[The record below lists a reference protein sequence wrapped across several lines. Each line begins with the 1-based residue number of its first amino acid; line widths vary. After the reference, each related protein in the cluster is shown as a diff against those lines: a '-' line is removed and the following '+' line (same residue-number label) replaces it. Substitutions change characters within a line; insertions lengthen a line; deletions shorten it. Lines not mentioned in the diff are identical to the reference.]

1 MPLGFSSERMP
12 VMNMCDYCGE
22 SFQNAEKDPLL
33 LACGHGYHKSCF
45 VDFFHEKCR
54 YCQSFLEHGI
64 KQNVSS
70 LVARITKHDTKED
83 NLVESREDKD
93 QVTEDTET
101 KESSDVILTQLEKD
115 KSALYMV
122 DEAYDIAIDKFVK
135 V

>member
-1 MPLGFSSERMP
+1 MRLLWQIFTECRKRSSI
-12 VMNMCDYCGE
+12 
-22 SFQNAEKDPLL
+22 
-33 LACGHGYHKSCF
+33 ACVWSWVSQEF
-45 VDFFHEKCR
+45 FFHEKCR

-83 NLVESREDKD
+83 NLVESREDKG

-115 KSALYMV
+115 KSALYMI
-122 DEAYDIAIDKFVK
+122 DEAYDIAIDKFMK

>member
-1 MPLGFSSERMP
+1 MSLLSIFSRTW
-12 VMNMCDYCGE
+12 Y
-22 SFQNAEKDPLL
+22 
-33 LACGHGYHKSCF
+33 
-45 VDFFHEKCR
+45 
-54 YCQSFLEHGI
+54 
-64 KQNVSS
+64 VSS

-83 NLVESREDKD
+83 NLVESRKDKG

-122 DEAYDIAIDKFVK
+122 DEAYDIAIDKFMK

>member
-1 MPLGFSSERMP
+1 M
-12 VMNMCDYCGE
+12 
-22 SFQNAEKDPLL
+22 QKI
-33 LACGHGYHKSCF
+33 ACVWHKSCF

-83 NLVESREDKD
+83 NLVESREDKG

-101 KESSDVILTQLEKD
+101 KESYKVDHWIINIISSFDIDARRSNYWLCKLPDNVSLKVVIFHNYQRTLLCG
-115 KSALYMV
+115 LLL
-122 DEAYDIAIDKFVK
+122 
-135 V
+135 